1 MHKLWIIL
9 GAVNGFMSVAL
20 GAFAAHG
27 LKGKIDDS
35 ALESVITSARYQMYA
50 ALTLVL
56 IGLLTL
62 HAVNRWLTYAGVC
75 FTLGAVF
82 FSGSLYLMA
91 MTQIKG
97 LGIITPVGGLLFL
110 VGWVLVG
117 VSAFKVG

>member
-9 GAVNGFMSVAL
+9 GAVNGFMSVAI

-27 LKGKIDDS
+27 LKGKIDDVS
-35 ALESVITSARYQMYA
+35 LASVITSARYQMYA

-62 HAVNRWLTYAGVC
+62 QAVNRWLTYAGVC

-82 FSGSLYLMA
+82 FCGSLYLMA
-91 MTQIKG
+91 LTQIKG
-97 LGIITPVGGLLFL
+97 LGIVTPVGGLLFL

-117 VSAFKVG
+117 VSAFKG

>member
-9 GAVNGFMSVAL
+9 GAVNGFMSVAI

-27 LKGKIDDS
+27 LKGKIDDAS
-35 ALESVITSARYQMYA
+35 LASVITSARYQMYA

-62 HAVNRWLTYAGVC
+62 HALNRWLTYAGVC

-82 FSGSLYLMA
+82 FCGSLYLMA
-91 MTQIKG
+91 LTQIKG
-97 LGIITPVGGLLFL
+97 LGIVTPVGGLLFL

-117 VSAFKVG
+117 VSAFKG